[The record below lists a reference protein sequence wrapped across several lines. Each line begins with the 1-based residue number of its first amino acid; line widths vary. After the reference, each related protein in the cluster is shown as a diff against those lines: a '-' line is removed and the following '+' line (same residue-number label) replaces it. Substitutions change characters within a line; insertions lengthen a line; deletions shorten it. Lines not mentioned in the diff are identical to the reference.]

1 VAGSGAGTLSAS
13 SASWTRRGTSPAIS
27 PKLTTAA
34 PGGRAAR
41 ASRRSRDRAAL
52 ADRHAPL
59 RRLPSKGHRRLAAD
73 PDRQGAGQRRRRP
86 HPGQG
91 PRSIEFWWPS
101 TWQRRASMAPRS
113 TRSGTPSAPLRH
125 PPGQAVAPSCA
136 SPGRSLGT
144 VAWKRP
150 RFMSDWPG
158 RHGLAGKTWTGSC
171 RKCVIDR
178 CSDSQQRCAQMA
190 HWVRDG

>member
-59 RRLPSKGHRRLAAD
+59 RRLPYKGHRRLAAD

-91 PRSIEFWWPS
+91 PRSIEFLVAKYLAAAGIHG
-101 TWQRRASMAPRS
+101 ASVHTLRHPF
-113 TRSGTPSAPLRH
+113 GTPSAPTRSSRCTKLR
-125 PPGQAVAPSCA
+125 VAREVLGHS
-136 SPGRSLGT
+136 SLET
-144 VAWKRP
+144 TSIYV
-150 RFMSDWPG
+150 
-158 RHGLAGKTWTGSC
+158 GLAGKTWTG
-171 RKCVIDR
+171 REDMDR
-178 CSDSQQRCAQMA
+178 QLQEMRYRPVQRFSTAMCTDGSL
-190 HWVRDG
+190 VRDG

>member
-59 RRLPSKGHRRLAAD
+59 RRLSSKRSPTPRCRPGSPRSRAA
-73 PDRQGAGQRRRRP
+73 PAPPTSWARA
-86 HPGQG
+86 
-91 PRSIEFWWPS
+91 RSIEFWWPS

-125 PPGQAVAPSCA
+125 PRGQAVAPSCA

-144 VAWKRP
+144 VAWRRP